1 MDDSGGGPRRDDPPW
16 IDATLDGDRQALV
29 GLWQQRRG
37 NRRWPARA
45 DFDIADFRDVIGRVA
60 LVDVDQSGAGGESV
74 LRYRLFGTWLVHEI
88 GQDLTGLTVDALE
101 RDWQRAMV
109 RRIYG
114 RVLDA
119 GRPVAAIRRQVGA
132 ERSMGHA
139 LVALPLGADR
149 IDMILAVYGLI
160 PSTPA
165 GWRGPWQATD
175 SYELHQ
181 WVFDLD
187 DDGTPAGVPF
197 AHDGVALLA
206 DDVPRRSSPVPG
218 ASGLPA
224 CRVTVRDSR
233 RL

>member
-1 MDDSGGGPRRDDPPW
+1 MTQSALPETAVAMRAPP
-16 IDATLDGDRQALV
+16 V
-29 GLWQQRRG
+29 
-37 NRRWPARA
+37 
-45 DFDIADFRDVIGRVA
+45 
-60 LVDVDQSGAGGESV
+60 V
-74 LRYRLFGTWLVHEI
+74 L
-88 GQDLTGLTVDALE
+88 LTGWGNIVQTATGLDEGLAALS
-101 RDWQRAMV
+101 
-109 RRIYG
+109 
-114 RVLDA
+114 
-119 GRPVAAIRRQVGA
+119 AAHG
-132 ERSMGHA
+132 
-139 LVALPLGADR
+139 R